1 MLDKFLKI
9 LFPESC
15 PVCKKPST
23 DHRTAPIC
31 SDCWQAIS
39 LYKGPKCRKCSK
51 PLASEVSI
59 TCRGCIEDAPAF
71 EGVRGFGIYD
81 GTLKE
86 AINLLKYYGIKRLS
100 KPLSKLMFKTG
111 IPNVDIIIPVPLFER
126 KLRQR
131 EFNQS
136 ALLAKHLADYT
147 GITLVID
154 CLLKVR
160 NTLPQVKL
168 SAKER
173 KKNIRNTF
181 GINNKKLIQK
191 KNIMLV
197 DDVFTTGATVREC
210 SKLLKRAGAGGIH
223 VVTLAHSSGD

>member
-1 MLDKFLKI
+1 M
-9 LFPESC
+9 
-15 PVCKKPST
+15 
-23 DHRTAPIC
+23 
-31 SDCWQAIS
+31 
-39 LYKGPKCRKCSK
+39 YKGPKCQKCSK

-59 TCRGCIEDAPAF
+59 TCRVCIEDAPAF

-86 AINLLKYYGIKRLS
+86 AINLLKYYRIKRLS
-100 KPLSKLMFKTG
+100 KPLSELMFKTG
-111 IPNVDIIIPVPLFER
+111 IPNADVIIPVPLFER

-173 KKNIRNTF
+173 KKNIRNAF
-181 GINNKKLIQK
+181 RISNKKLIQK